1 MNCFCPIYA
10 SLSFISILAM
20 GAHCDMGH
28 CKDAGVI
35 YHEKQSR
42 MLCALH
48 ALNNVLQDKIFSKS
62 ALDDIANN
70 LSPSKFVNPHRNF
83 FGLGNYDANVL
94 VLALQQCNYDIVWCD
109 KRKSVKDHN
118 LNLDNIL
125 GFILNTLSRRRVF
138 SFNLP
143 YAGSHWIAF
152 RHIAVNGVGQYYNLD
167 SKLRAPVPV
176 ASTNEEFIDYL
187 EQRLREYP
195 DTQLLFVVSKDVLQ
209 QRSWTRNKPV
219 S

>member
-1 MNCFCPIYA
+1 MPA
-10 SLSFISILAM
+10 QR
-20 GAHCDMGH
+20 DMGH
-28 CKDAGVI
+28 YKDTRSI
-35 YHEKQSR
+35 YHEKQSQ

-62 ALDDIANN
+62 SLDDIASN
-70 LSPSKFVNPHRNF
+70 LAPSKFVNPHRNF

-109 KRKSVKDHN
+109 KRKSVRDHN
-118 LNLDNIL
+118 LNFNNIL

-152 RHIAVNGVGQYYNLD
+152 RHITVNGTGRYYNLD
-167 SKLRAPVPV
+167 SKLRSPVSV
-176 ASTNEEFIDYL
+176 ASTDEEFINYL
-187 EQRLREYP
+187 ERRLREYP

-209 QRSWTRNKPV
+209 QRSWTRNSPV